1 MKSNSLRKYSLEC
14 LGTIFFLYVILL
26 TGQAWAIG
34 LALAL
39 MIYIVGPVTGGHF
52 NPAVSIMMYA
62 KKQISMKSLSE
73 KNRKII
79 TILLYVFSLVLVVLI
94 INGIT
99 APIEF
104 NKVKNERLL

>member
-1 MKSNSLRKYSLEC
+1 
-14 LGTIFFLYVILL
+14 
-26 TGQAWAIG
+26 
-34 LALAL
+34 
-39 MIYIVGPVTGGHF
+39 
-52 NPAVSIMMYA
+52 
-62 KKQISMKSLSE
+62 MKSLSE

-104 NKVKNERLL
+104 NKVKNERYLKVIDRLKDIRNAQIAYKSVNGLYSDNCCNISITSNISAFSIFLNLIINEFIIQNC

>member
-1 MKSNSLRKYSLEC
+1 MFDY
-14 LGTIFFLYVILL
+14 
-26 TGQAWAIG
+26 
-34 LALAL
+34 
-39 MIYIVGPVTGGHF
+39 
-52 NPAVSIMMYA
+52 

-104 NKVKNERLL
+104 NKVKNERYLKVIDRLKDIRNAQIAYKKI